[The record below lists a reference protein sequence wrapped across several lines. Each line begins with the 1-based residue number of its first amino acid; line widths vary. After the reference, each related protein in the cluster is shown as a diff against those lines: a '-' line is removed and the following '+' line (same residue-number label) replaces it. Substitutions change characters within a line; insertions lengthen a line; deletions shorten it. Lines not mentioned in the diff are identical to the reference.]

1 VTTTS
6 EAKFLTGS
14 TLRHIVVMTSTA
26 SIGLMTLFLVDLAD
40 MYFLSLLGEV
50 ELASAVGYGGT
61 VLFFTTSI
69 CIGLM
74 IAMSALV
81 SRAIGAGDGE
91 GARVTAAN
99 VLAYSLILTS
109 VIAIIVW
116 FSVPWFLSL
125 LGAGGRAHLLA
136 GQYLRIV
143 VPSMPILALAMGCT
157 GLLRARGDAKRAM
170 YATVAGGLVNAVLD
184 PIFIFT
190 LGLGIQGAAIA
201 SVIARV
207 AVVFVALYGV
217 LAVHKALSL
226 LEPRRLFSQLGAI
239 SAIAVPAMLTSIATP
254 IGNAFVTAAMAPFG
268 DGAMAGLSIIGRV
281 TPVALGA
288 IFALTGAI
296 GPIVGQNF
304 GAGDYGRVRRSLSD
318 ALLFISIYVATVSLA
333 LYLLRELVISA
344 FRAGD
349 DAAWLISIFC
359 TWVAI
364 TFLFNGAL
372 FVANAAFNNLGRPGY
387 STVFNFAKA
396 TLGTIPLVYLGALVY
411 GAAGVL
417 IGQAIGSVLF
427 GTLAIMVAF
436 RFIRRLAAGD
446 TEAAPKATDGRRA
459 WPFPLWPQTTQR
471 G

>member
-1 VTTTS
+1 VS
-6 EAKFLTGS
+6 AANDAKFLTGA

-50 ELASAVGYGGT
+50 ELAAAVGYGGS

-81 SRAIGAGDGE
+81 SRAVGAGDSQD
-91 GARVTAAN
+91 AKATAAN

-109 VIAIIVW
+109 VIATLVW
-116 FSVPWFLSL
+116 LAVPWLLSL
-125 LGAGGRAHLLA
+125 LGASGRSHLLA

-184 PIFIFT
+184 PFFIFT

-207 AVVFVALYGV
+207 AVVLVGLYGV
-217 LAVHKALSL
+217 LAIHKALTR
-226 LEPRRLFSQLGAI
+226 LEPRRLWRQLRAI

-254 IGNAFVTAAMAPFG
+254 IGNAYVTAAMAEFG
-268 DGAMAGLSIIGRV
+268 DSAVAGLSIIGRV
-281 TPVALGA
+281 TPVAFGV
-288 IFALTGAI
+288 IFALTGAV
-296 GPIVGQNF
+296 GPIIGQNF
-304 GAGDYGRVRRSLSD
+304 GAGDCGRVRRALAD
-318 ALLFISIYVATVSLA
+318 ALLFTSAYVATVSVA
-333 LYLLRELVISA
+333 LYLLQDPLIRA
-344 FRAGD
+344 FQASD
-349 DAAWLISIFC
+349 EAAWLISIFC

-387 STVFNFAKA
+387 STLFNFAKA

-427 GTLAIMVAF
+427 GTLAMVVAF
-436 RFIRRLAAGD
+436 RFVGRLASGQS
-446 TEAAPKATDGRRA
+446 EAAPKATDGRRA